1 MNKIVKEKITSILE
15 RALAGVLEKQGIA
28 LEKQPPITLEAPAD
42 TQFGDVSTNLAMQ
55 LAKPF
60 KSAPQKVGA
69 LLKAALEGDPRVS
82 GIVKEV
88 KVAGPGFLNFYL
100 AEYVYYSILKN
111 ILERGDAFGRSQMG
125 SGTKVMIEYVSA
137 NPTGPLTVAHGRQS
151 AVGDVLANI
160 LACAGYD
167 VTREYFI
174 NDRGRQIKILG
185 LSTFLRYKELLGEKI
200 VFPED
205 GYQGAYVRDIARKV
219 IDAAGKKFLGA
230 SDGDAVP
237 YFMEFAAKDILDD
250 IKRDLDD
257 FCVYFDVWFS
267 EKAFAEKGPITEVLK
282 TLRDKGYVYEQEGAV
297 WFKSTAFGDDK
308 DRVLIKSNGDMT
320 YIMPDIAYHDNKYKR
335 GFRMLIN
342 LWGPDHHGYIPRMRA
357 AVQALGYDPQSLHV
371 VIVQLATLFEG
382 DTQLSMSTRAGEFV
396 TLRQVIDEVGRDAG
410 RYFFVRRKTDSH
422 LDFDLELAKKQSP
435 ENPVYYVQYA
445 HARIASIFR
454 KAAAD
459 GVQASLDDLR
469 HTDLSLLREK
479 AEFDL
484 IRLLGKFEEIVEA
497 AAAGLEP
504 HWIPI
509 YLEDLA
515 AKLHVFYTQ
524 CRVLTEDRDL
534 TRARL
539 ALVRSAQIVI
549 ANGLRLLGV
558 AAPEEM

>member
-1 MNKIVKEKITSILE
+1 MNKIVKDKITKVLE
-15 RALAGVLEKQGIA
+15 QALADIAAQQGVVLEKN
-28 LEKQPPITLEAPAD
+28 PPINLEAPAD
-42 TQFGDVSTNLAMQ
+42 TQFGDVSANLAMQ

-69 LLKAALEGDPRVS
+69 LLKAAIEAEPQIS
-82 GIVKEV
+82 EIVKEV

-100 AEYVYYSILKN
+100 SENVYYSILKN
-111 ILERGDAFGRSQMG
+111 ILECGDAFGRSRMG
-125 SGTKVMIEYVSA
+125 RGMKVIIEYVSA

-160 LACAGYD
+160 LTFAGYD

-200 VFPED
+200 EFPED
-205 GYQGAYVRDIARKV
+205 GYKGAYVKDVARKV
-219 IDAAGKKFLGA
+219 IDKEGKRFLGA
-230 SDGDAVP
+230 SDEEAVP

-257 FCVYFDVWFS
+257 FQVHFDVWFS
-267 EKAFAEKGPITEVLK
+267 EKAFAEKGPIKEVLK
-282 TLRDKGYVYEQEGAV
+282 KLEDKGYVYEQEGAV

-320 YIMPDIAYHDNKYKR
+320 YITPDIAYHDNKYKR

-357 AVQALGYDPQSLHV
+357 AVQALGYDPQSLRV
-371 VIVQLATLFEG
+371 VIVQLATLYEG
-382 DTQLSMSTRAGEFV
+382 DKQLSMSTRAGEFV

-445 HARIASIFR
+445 HARISSIF
-454 KAAAD
+454 KKGESE
-459 GVQASLDDLR
+459 GVKVSLDDLKN
-469 HTDLSLLREK
+469 TDLSFLKEK

-484 IRLLGKFEEIVEA
+484 IRLLGRFEEIVEVA
-497 AAAGLEP
+497 AQGLEP

-509 YLEDLA
+509 YLEELA

-524 CRVLTEDRDL
+524 CRVLSDNKEL

-539 ALVRSAQIVI
+539 ALIRCAKIVI
-549 ANGLRLLGV
+549 ANGLKLLGV